1 MQKLSRLISQRCD
14 VIKAN
19 PKVACTTTDTLVVHA
34 NKKNEIRSAQ
44 SRDISLLNLRIVIW
58 SQTYSTKAKLKEK
71 TAVASKAWNE
81 KRRAD
86 KAKHKLEFEEKKTV
100 ITKSCTPKSRAETER
115 ELAAIKEERV
125 VVRAIGK
132 EEEATTRAIAK
143 ANRQQ
148 AKEEEAAKA
157 IANVWDLLEA
167 IVKFKELGIE
177 VDQMYTTEQE
187 EIGKTIQ
194 SVPQEKWSVEKGIEL
209 VNLIK
214 KLKATHWE

>member
-1 MQKLSRLISQRCD
+1 VCW
-14 VIKAN
+14 
-19 PKVACTTTDTLVVHA
+19 P
-34 NKKNEIRSAQ
+34 
-44 SRDISLLNLRIVIW
+44 
-58 SQTYSTKAKLKEK
+58 TKAKLKEK

-143 ANRQQ
+143 ANRQR

-157 IANVWDLLEA
+157 IANV
-167 IVKFKELGIE
+167 
-177 VDQMYTTEQE
+177 
-187 EIGKTIQ
+187 
-194 SVPQEKWSVEKGIEL
+194 
-209 VNLIK
+209 
-214 KLKATHWE
+214 

>member
-1 MQKLSRLISQRCD
+1 LEQ
-14 VIKAN
+14 
-19 PKVACTTTDTLVVHA
+19 
-34 NKKNEIRSAQ
+34 
-44 SRDISLLNLRIVIW
+44 
-58 SQTYSTKAKLKEK
+58 
-71 TAVASKAWNE
+71 

-143 ANRQQ
+143 ANRQR